1 MKTYVPYK
9 RPAAFALVAAFVS
22 SSIQAQT
29 AELSPT
35 VVTATRTESR
45 ADAVLSDMTVITR
58 EEIESGTG
66 RTLAEL
72 ISRVAGIQMTG
83 NGGLGKNSGI
93 FIRGTGSTHV
103 LLLVDGVRVGSATAG
118 QANFD
123 NIPLE
128 SIERIEVLKG
138 PASALYGSDAVGGV
152 IQIFT
157 RQGREG
163 FSPYASA
170 TVGSAGRREVS
181 TGLSGGTKDVSYNL
195 GVQTLREKGF
205 SSTNPAV
212 GANFNSDRDGFSQ
225 DSLTASTSWR
235 FAPGWK
241 LGVNLLYADGVN
253 HYDGSGSAGSD
264 IHADVQTQSYGL
276 NLESQLLQNWK
287 SRLAYGGSD
296 DKSTNYTGA
305 APTRFDTHQDLWTW
319 LNEVGTP
326 LGLFLAGLE
335 RLEQRVSG
343 TTAYAV
349 DQRTTDS
356 VFVGLNGDAAG
367 HSWQLNVRRDDNS
380 QFGGATTGFAGY
392 GYKLTREL
400 RAHVSYGTSF
410 KAPSFNNLYFPG
422 FGNATT
428 QPEEGRNREVGL
440 AYTQGTQEYK
450 LVHFDNRIQGF
461 ITLLPVVTNIPRAR
475 IEGWTLSYTGQ
486 FDALG
491 LRAALDLLEARDEAT
506 GRMLQRRA
514 DEQLTL
520 GADYRSGAWKYG
532 ASFLAASERYDN
544 TANTIY
550 LPGFGTLD
558 AHVDYALNK
567 AWSLQARVNNLG
579 DKVYQTVNGY
589 NQQGRAAYLTLR
601 WAPR

>member
-1 MKTYVPYK
+1 MTTCVSYK
-9 RPAAFALVAAFVS
+9 RSAAFALAAAFLS
-22 SSIQAQT
+22 TSIHAQT
-29 AELSPT
+29 GELSPT

-45 ADAVLSDMTVITR
+45 ADVVLSDVTVITR

-72 ISRVAGIQMTG
+72 ISRVAGVQMTG
-83 NGGLGKNSGI
+83 NGGLGKNSSI

-181 TGLSGGTKDVSYNL
+181 TGLSGGTKDVSYSL
-195 GVQTLREKGF
+195 GVQTLRDKGF
-205 SSTNPAV
+205 SATNPAV
-212 GANFNSDRDGFSQ
+212 GSGHNMDRDGFSQ
-225 DSLTASTSWR
+225 ESLTASTSWH

-241 LGVNLLYADGVN
+241 LGANLLYADGVN
-253 HYDGSGSAGSD
+253 NYDSGSGSYD
-264 IHADVQTQSYGL
+264 THADVQTQSYGL
-276 NLESQLLQNWK
+276 NLEGQLLQNWK
-287 SRLAYGGSD
+287 ARLAYGGSD
-296 DKSTNYTGA
+296 DKSTNYTSNT
-305 APTRFDTHQDLWTW
+305 PTRFDTHQDQWSW

-335 RLEQRVSG
+335 RVEQRVSG
-343 TTAYAV
+343 TTAYTV
-349 DQRTTDS
+349 KQRSTDS
-356 VFVGLNGDAAG
+356 LFAGLNGDASG

-392 GYKLTREL
+392 GYKLTRDL
-400 RAHVSYGTSF
+400 RAHASYGTSF
-410 KAPSFNNLYFPG
+410 KAPSFNTLYFPG

-428 QPEEGRNREVGL
+428 QPEKGRNRELGL
-440 AYTQGTQEYK
+440 AYTPGTQEYK
-450 LVHFDNRIQGF
+450 VVYFDNKIQGF
-461 ITLLPVVTNIPRAR
+461 ITTQPVASNIPRAR
-475 IEGWTLSYTGQ
+475 IQGWTLSYKGQ

-506 GRMLQRRA
+506 GKMLQRRA

-532 ASFLAASERYDN
+532 TTFLAASERYDN
-544 TANTIY
+544 ATNTIY

-558 AHVDYALNK
+558 AHVDYALSK
-567 AWSLQARVNNLG
+567 DWSVQARVNNLG

>member
-1 MKTYVPYK
+1 MTTCVSYK
-9 RPAAFALVAAFVS
+9 RSVAFALAAAFSVS
-22 SSIQAQT
+22 IHAQT
-29 AELSPT
+29 GELSST

-45 ADAVLSDMTVITR
+45 ADAVLSDVTVITR
-58 EEIESGTG
+58 EEIEAGTG

-72 ISRVAGIQMTG
+72 ISRVAGVQMTG
-83 NGGLGKNSGI
+83 NGGLGKNSSI

-163 FSPYASA
+163 FFPYASA
-170 TVGSAGRREVS
+170 TVGSAGRNELS
-181 TGLSGGTKDVSYNL
+181 TGLSGGSKEVSYNL
-195 GVQTLREKGF
+195 GVQSLRERGY
-205 SSTNPAV
+205 SATNTAV
-212 GANFNSDRDGFSQ
+212 GTGYNRDLDGFSQ
-225 DSLTASTSWR
+225 DSVTASTSWR

-241 LGVNLLYADGVN
+241 LGANLLHADGVN
-253 HYDGSGSAGSD
+253 HYDSGTSAFD
-264 IHADVQTQSYGL
+264 THADLQTQSYGL
-276 NLESQLLQNWK
+276 HLEGQLLQNWM
-287 SRLAYGGSD
+287 SRLSYGGSD
-296 DKSTNYTGA
+296 DKSTSYTS
-305 APTRFDTHQDLWTW
+305 TSISRFDTHQDQWTW

-335 RLEQRVSG
+335 RVEQRVSG
-343 TTAYAV
+343 TTAYPV
-349 DQRTTDS
+349 TQRATDS
-356 VFVGLNGDAAG
+356 VFVGINGDAAG

-410 KAPSFNNLYFPG
+410 KAPSFNTLYFPG

-440 AYTQGTQEYK
+440 AYTLGTQEYK
-450 LVHFDNRIQGF
+450 LVYFDNRIQGF
-461 ITLLPVVTNIPRAR
+461 ITLQPVVASIPRAR
-475 IEGWTLSYTGQ
+475 IEGWTLSYSGQ

-544 TANTIY
+544 AANTIY
-550 LPGFGTLD
+550 LGGFGTLD
-558 AHVDYALNK
+558 AHVDYALSK
-567 AWSLQARVNNLG
+567 DWSLQARVNNLG

>member
-1 MKTYVPYK
+1 MTTCVSYK
-9 RPAAFALVAAFVS
+9 RSAAFALAAAFS
-22 SSIQAQT
+22 ASIHAQT
-29 AELSPT
+29 GELSPT

-45 ADAVLSDMTVITR
+45 ADAVLSDVTVITR
-58 EEIESGTG
+58 EEIEAGTG

-72 ISRVAGIQMTG
+72 ISRVAGVQMTG

-163 FSPYASA
+163 FAPYASA

-205 SSTNPAV
+205 SATNPAV
-212 GANFNSDRDGFSQ
+212 ASNGHNSDRDGFSQ
-225 DSLTASTSWR
+225 DSLNASTSWR

-241 LGVNLLYADGVN
+241 LGANLLHADGVN
-253 HYDGSGSAGSD
+253 HYDGGASTFD
-264 IHADVQTQSYGL
+264 VRADVQTQSYGL
-276 NLESQLLQNWK
+276 HLEGQLLQNWK
-287 SRLAYGGSD
+287 SRLSYGGSD
-296 DKSTNYTGA
+296 DKSTSYTS
-305 APTRFDTHQDLWTW
+305 TSTSRFDTHQDQWTW

-326 LGLFLAGLE
+326 LGLFLTGLE
-335 RLEQRVSG
+335 RVEQRVSG
-343 TTAYAV
+343 TTAYTV
-349 DQRTTDS
+349 KQRTTDS
-356 VFVGLNGDAAG
+356 VFAGLNGDAAG

-410 KAPSFNNLYFPG
+410 KAPSFNNLYWPVS
-422 FGNATT
+422 GNATT
-428 QPEEGRNREVGL
+428 QPEKGRNREVGL
-440 AYTQGTQEYK
+440 AYAVGTQEYK

-461 ITLLPVVTNIPRAR
+461 ITLQPVVANIPRAR

-532 ASFLAASERYDN
+532 ATFLAASERYDN
-544 TANTIY
+544 AANTTY
-550 LPGFGTLD
+550 LGGFGTLD
-558 AHVDYALNK
+558 AHVDYALSK
-567 AWSLQARVNNLG
+567 DWSLQARVNNLG

>member
-1 MKTYVPYK
+1 MTTCVPYK
-9 RPAAFALVAAFVS
+9 R
-22 SSIQAQT
+22 QT
-29 AELSPT
+29 AVALAAALLSSTLHAQSGELSPT

-45 ADAVLSDMTVITR
+45 ADAVLSDVTVITR
-58 EEIESGTG
+58 EEIENGTG

-72 ISRVAGIQMTG
+72 ISRVAGVQMTG
-83 NGGLGKNSGI
+83 NGGLGKNSSI
-93 FIRGTGSTHV
+93 FIRGTASTHV

-163 FSPYASA
+163 FFPYASA

-181 TGLSGGTKDVSYNL
+181 TGLSGGSKEVSYNL
-195 GVQTLREKGF
+195 GVQTLRERGF
-205 SSTNPAV
+205 SATNPAV
-212 GANFNSDRDGFSQ
+212 GSGHNRDLDGFSQ

-241 LGVNLLYADGVN
+241 LGANLLHADGVN
-253 HYDGSGSAGSD
+253 HYDGGASAFD
-264 IHADVQTQSYGL
+264 VRANVQTQSYGL
-276 NLESQLLQNWK
+276 NLEGQLLRNWK
-287 SRLAYGGSD
+287 ARLAYGGSD
-296 DKSTNYTGA
+296 DKSTNYTS
-305 APTRFDTHQDLWTW
+305 TSTSRFDTHQDQWSW
-319 LNEVGTP
+319 LNDINTP
-326 LGLFLAGLE
+326 LGLVLAGLE
-335 RLEQRVSG
+335 RVEQRVSG

-349 DQRTTDS
+349 NQRTIDS
-356 VFVGLNGDAAG
+356 VFAGLNGEAAA

-380 QFGGATTGFAGY
+380 QFGGATKGFAGY

-400 RAHVSYGTSF
+400 RAHMSYGTSF
-410 KAPSFNNLYFPG
+410 KAPSFNTLYFPN

-440 AYTQGTQEYK
+440 AYAPGTQEYK
-450 LVHFDNRIQGF
+450 VVYFDNKIRGF
-461 ITLLPVVTNIPRAR
+461 ITSQPVVTNIPRVR
-475 IEGWTLSYTGQ
+475 IQGWTLSYSGQ

-491 LRAALDLLEARDEAT
+491 LRAALDLLEARDERT
-506 GRMLQRRA
+506 GKMLQRRA

-532 ASFLAASERYDN
+532 ATFLAASERYDN
-544 TANTIY
+544 VANTIY
-550 LPGFGTLD
+550 LGGFGTLD
-558 AHVDYALNK
+558 AHVDYALSK
-567 AWSLQARVNNLG
+567 DWSLQARVNNLG
-579 DKVYQTVNGY
+579 DKVYQTVHGY

>member
-1 MKTYVPYK
+1 MKTCVSYK
-9 RPAAFALVAAFVS
+9 RPAAFALAAAFFS
-22 SSIQAQT
+22 TCLNAQT
-29 AELSPT
+29 GELNPT
-35 VVTATRTESR
+35 IVTATRTESR
-45 ADAVLSDMTVITR
+45 ADAVLSDVTVITR
-58 EEIESGTG
+58 EEIEKGTG
-66 RTLAEL
+66 RTVAEL
-72 ISRVAGIQMTG
+72 LSRVAGVQMTG
-83 NGGLGKNSGI
+83 NGGLGKNSGV

-103 LLLVDGVRVGSATAG
+103 LLLVDGVRVGSATSG

-123 NIPLE
+123 NIPIE

-163 FSPYASA
+163 FFPYASA
-170 TVGSAGRREVS
+170 TVGSAGRNELS
-181 TGLSGGTKDVSYNL
+181 TGLSGGSKEVSYNL
-195 GVQTLREKGF
+195 GVQSLRERGF
-205 SSTNPAV
+205 SATNPAV
-212 GANFNSDRDGFSQ
+212 GSGHNRDLDGFSQ

-235 FAPGWK
+235 IAPGWK
-241 LGVNLLYADGVN
+241 LGANLLYADGVN
-253 HYDGSGSAGSD
+253 HYDGGASTFD
-264 IHADVQTQSYGL
+264 VRADVQTQSYGL
-276 NLESQLLQNWK
+276 NLEGQLLRNWK
-287 SRLAYGGSD
+287 SRLSYGGSD
-296 DKSTNYTGA
+296 DKSTSYTSTSTA
-305 APTRFDTHQDLWTW
+305 RFDTHQDQWTW

-343 TTAYAV
+343 TTAYPV
-349 DQRTTDS
+349 KERSTNS
-356 VFVGLNGDAAG
+356 VFVGINGDAAA

-400 RAHVSYGTSF
+400 RAHASYGTSF
-410 KAPSFNNLYFPG
+410 KAPSFNNLYFPNS
-422 FGNATT
+422 GNATT

-440 AYTQGTQEYK
+440 AYTQGSQEYK

-461 ITLLPVVTNIPRAR
+461 ITLVPVVASIPRAR

-532 ASFLAASERYDN
+532 ATFLAASERYDN
-544 TANTIY
+544 VANTTY
-550 LPGFGTLD
+550 LGGFGTLD
-558 AHVDYALNK
+558 AHVDYALTK
-567 AWSLQARVNNLG
+567 DWSLQARVNNLG

-589 NQQGRAAYLTLR
+589 NQQGRAAYLTVR

>member
-1 MKTYVPYK
+1 MTTRVSYK
-9 RPAAFALVAAFVS
+9 RQAAVALAAALFS
-22 SSIQAQT
+22 SFLHAQNT
-29 AELSPT
+29 ELSPT

-45 ADAVLSDMTVITR
+45 ADAVLSDVTVITR
-58 EEIESGTG
+58 EEIENGTG

-72 ISRVAGIQMTG
+72 ISRVAGVQMTG
-83 NGGLGKNSGI
+83 NGGLGKNSSI
-93 FIRGTGSTHV
+93 FIRGTSSTHV

-163 FSPYASA
+163 FFPYASA

-181 TGLSGGTKDVSYNL
+181 TGLSGGSKEVSYNL
-195 GVQTLREKGF
+195 GVQTLRERGF
-205 SSTNPAV
+205 SATNPAV
-212 GANFNSDRDGFSQ
+212 GSGHNRDLDGFSQ

-241 LGVNLLYADGVN
+241 LGANLLHADGVN
-253 HYDGSGSAGSD
+253 HYDGGASAFD
-264 IHADVQTQSYGL
+264 VRADVQTQSYGL
-276 NLESQLLQNWK
+276 NLEGQLLRNWK
-287 SRLAYGGSD
+287 ARLAYGGSD
-296 DKSTNYTGA
+296 DKSTNYTS
-305 APTRFDTHQDLWTW
+305 TSTSRFDTHQDQWSW
-319 LNEVGTP
+319 LNDINTP
-326 LGLFLAGLE
+326 LGLVLTGLE
-335 RLEQRVSG
+335 RVEQRVSG

-349 DQRTTDS
+349 NQRTIDS
-356 VFVGLNGDAAG
+356 VFAGLNGEAAA
-367 HSWQLNVRRDDNS
+367 HSWQLNVRRDDSS
-380 QFGGATTGFAGY
+380 QFGGATTGFVGY

-400 RAHVSYGTSF
+400 RAHMSYGTSF
-410 KAPSFNNLYFPG
+410 KAPSFNTLYFPN

-440 AYTQGTQEYK
+440 AYAPGTQEYK
-450 LVHFDNRIQGF
+450 VVYFDNKIRGF
-461 ITLLPVVTNIPRAR
+461 ITSQPVVTNIPRVR
-475 IEGWTLSYTGQ
+475 IQGWTLSYSGQ

-491 LRAALDLLEARDEAT
+491 LRAALDLLEARDERT
-506 GRMLQRRA
+506 GKMLQRRA

-532 ASFLAASERYDN
+532 ATFLAASERYDN
-544 TANTIY
+544 VANTIY
-550 LPGFGTLD
+550 LGGFGTLD
-558 AHVDYALNK
+558 AHVDYALSK
-567 AWSLQARVNNLG
+567 DWSVQARVNNLG
-579 DKVYQTVNGY
+579 DKVYQTVQGY

>member
-1 MKTYVPYK
+1 MKTCVSYK
-9 RPAAFALVAAFVS
+9 RPAAFALAAAFFS
-22 SSIQAQT
+22 TCLNAQT
-29 AELSPT
+29 GELNPT

-45 ADAVLSDMTVITR
+45 ADAVLSDVTVITR
-58 EEIESGTG
+58 EEIEKGTG
-66 RTLAEL
+66 RTVAEL
-72 ISRVAGIQMTG
+72 LSRVAGVQMTG
-83 NGGLGKNSGI
+83 NGGLGKNSGV

-103 LLLVDGVRVGSATAG
+103 LLLVDGVRVGSATSG

-123 NIPLE
+123 NIPIE

-163 FSPYASA
+163 FFPYASA
-170 TVGSAGRREVS
+170 TVGSAGRNELS
-181 TGLSGGTKDVSYNL
+181 TGLSGGSKEVSYNL
-195 GVQTLREKGF
+195 GVQSLRERGF
-205 SSTNPAV
+205 SATNPAV
-212 GANFNSDRDGFSQ
+212 GSGHNRDLDGFSQ

-235 FAPGWK
+235 IAPGWK
-241 LGVNLLYADGVN
+241 LGANLLYADGVN
-253 HYDGSGSAGSD
+253 HYDGGASTFD
-264 IHADVQTQSYGL
+264 VRADVQTQSYGL
-276 NLESQLLQNWK
+276 NLEGQLLRNWK
-287 SRLAYGGSD
+287 SRLSYGGSD
-296 DKSTNYTGA
+296 DKSTSYTSTSTA
-305 APTRFDTHQDLWTW
+305 RFDTHQDQWTW

-343 TTAYAV
+343 TTAYPV
-349 DQRTTDS
+349 KERSTNS
-356 VFVGLNGDAAG
+356 VFVGINGDAVA

-400 RAHVSYGTSF
+400 RAHASYGTSF
-410 KAPSFNNLYFPG
+410 KAPSFNNLYFPNS
-422 FGNATT
+422 GNATT

-461 ITLLPVVTNIPRAR
+461 ITLVPVVASIPRAR

-532 ASFLAASERYDN
+532 ATFLAASERYDN
-544 TANTIY
+544 VANTTY
-550 LPGFGTLD
+550 LGGFGTLD
-558 AHVDYALNK
+558 AHVDYALTK
-567 AWSLQARVNNLG
+567 DWSLQARVNNLG

-589 NQQGRAAYLTLR
+589 NQQGRAAYLTVR

>member
-1 MKTYVPYK
+1 MKTCVSYK
-9 RPAAFALVAAFVS
+9 RPAAFALAAAFFS
-22 SSIQAQT
+22 TCLNAQT
-29 AELSPT
+29 GELNPT

-45 ADAVLSDMTVITR
+45 ADAVLSDVTVITR
-58 EEIESGTG
+58 EEIEKGTG
-66 RTLAEL
+66 RTVAEL
-72 ISRVAGIQMTG
+72 LSRVAGVQMTG
-83 NGGLGKNSGI
+83 NGGLGKNSGV

-103 LLLVDGVRVGSATAG
+103 LLLVDGVRVGSATSG

-123 NIPLE
+123 NIPIE

-163 FSPYASA
+163 FFPYASA
-170 TVGSAGRREVS
+170 TVGSAGRNELS
-181 TGLSGGTKDVSYNL
+181 TGLSGGSKEVSYNL
-195 GVQTLREKGF
+195 GVQSLRERGF
-205 SSTNPAV
+205 SATNPAV
-212 GANFNSDRDGFSQ
+212 GSGHNRDLDGFSQ

-235 FAPGWK
+235 IAPGWK
-241 LGVNLLYADGVN
+241 LGANLLYADGVN
-253 HYDGSGSAGSD
+253 HYDGGASTFD
-264 IHADVQTQSYGL
+264 VRADVQTQSYGL
-276 NLESQLLQNWK
+276 NLEGQLLRNWK
-287 SRLAYGGSD
+287 SRLSYGGSD
-296 DKSTNYTGA
+296 DKSTSYTSTSTA
-305 APTRFDTHQDLWTW
+305 RFDTHQDQWTW

-343 TTAYAV
+343 TTAYPV
-349 DQRTTDS
+349 KERSTNS
-356 VFVGLNGDAAG
+356 VFVGINGDAAA

-400 RAHVSYGTSF
+400 RAHASYGTSF
-410 KAPSFNNLYFPG
+410 KAPSFNNLYFPNS
-422 FGNATT
+422 GNATT

-440 AYTQGTQEYK
+440 AYTQGSQEYK

-461 ITLLPVVTNIPRAR
+461 ITLVPVVASIPRAR

-532 ASFLAASERYDN
+532 TTFLAASERYDN
-544 TANTIY
+544 VANTTY
-550 LPGFGTLD
+550 LGGFGTLD
-558 AHVDYALNK
+558 AHVDYALTK
-567 AWSLQARVNNLG
+567 DWSLQARVNNLG

-589 NQQGRAAYLTLR
+589 NQQGRAAYLTVR

>member
-1 MKTYVPYK
+1 MTTRVSYK
-9 RPAAFALVAAFVS
+9 RQAAVALSAAFSL
-22 SSIQAQT
+22 SIHAQT
-29 AELSPT
+29 GELSPT
-35 VVTATRTESR
+35 VVTATRIESR
-45 ADAVLSDMTVITR
+45 ADAVLSDVTVITR
-58 EEIESGTG
+58 EEIESGKG

-72 ISRVAGIQMTG
+72 ISRVAGVQMAA
-83 NGGLGKNSGI
+83 NGGLGKSSSI
-93 FIRGTGSTHV
+93 YIRGTENRHV
-103 LLLVDGVRVGSATAG
+103 LLLVDGVRVGSATTG

-163 FSPYASA
+163 FRPYASA

-181 TGLSGGTKDVSYNL
+181 TGLSGGSKDVSYNL

-205 SSTNPAV
+205 SATNPAV
-212 GANFNSDRDGFSQ
+212 GSGHNIDRDGFSQ

-241 LGVNLLYADGVN
+241 LGAKLLSADGVN
-253 HYDGSGSAGSD
+253 HYDSGASAFD
-264 IHADVQTQSYGL
+264 THADLQTQSYGL
-276 NLESQLLQNWK
+276 HLEGQLLRNWK
-287 SRLAYGGSD
+287 SRLSYGGSD
-296 DKSTNYTGA
+296 DKSTNYTS
-305 APTRFDTHQDLWTW
+305 TSTSRFDTHQDQWTW

-335 RLEQRVSG
+335 RVEQRVSS
-343 TTAYAV
+343 TTAYPV
-349 DQRTTDS
+349 KQRFTDS
-356 VFVGLNGDAAG
+356 VFAGINGEASG
-367 HSWQLNVRRDDNS
+367 HSWQLNARRDDNS

-400 RAHVSYGTSF
+400 RAHASYGTSF
-410 KAPSFNNLYFPG
+410 KAPTFNQLYFPNG
-422 FGNATT
+422 GNAALR
-428 QPEEGRNREVGL
+428 PEEGRNREVGL
-440 AYTQGTQEYK
+440 AYTPGAQEYK
-450 LVHFDNRIQGF
+450 VVYFDNRIRDLISGW
-461 ITLLPVVTNIPRAR
+461 PPKNVDRAR
-475 IEGWTLSYTGQ
+475 LQGWTLSYSGQ

-491 LRAALDLLEARDEAT
+491 LRAALDLLEARDET
-506 GRMLQRRA
+506 NGRMLPRRA

-532 ASFLAASERYDN
+532 ATFLAASERYDN

-550 LPGFGTLD
+550 LGGFGTLD
-558 AHVDYALNK
+558 THVDYALTK
-567 AWSLQARVNNLG
+567 DWSLQARINNLG
-579 DKVYQTVNGY
+579 DKVYQTANGY

>member
-1 MKTYVPYK
+1 MTTCVSFK
-9 RPAAFALVAAFVS
+9 RQATVALAAALLAS
-22 SSIQAQT
+22 SVLAQSG
-29 AELSPT
+29 ELRPT

-45 ADAVLSDMTVITR
+45 ADAVLSDVTVITR
-58 EEIESGTG
+58 EEIENGTG
-66 RTLAEL
+66 RTLTEL
-72 ISRVAGIQMTG
+72 ISRVAGVQMTG
-83 NGGLGKNSGI
+83 NGGLGKNSSV
-93 FIRGTGSTHV
+93 FIRGTASTHV

-163 FSPYASA
+163 FFPYASA
-170 TVGSAGRREVS
+170 TVGSAGRNELS
-181 TGLSGGTKDVSYNL
+181 TGLSGGSKTVSYNL
-195 GVQTLREKGF
+195 GVQSLRERGF
-205 SSTNPAV
+205 SATNPVV
-212 GANFNSDRDGFSQ
+212 GSSHNRDLDGFSQ

-241 LGVNLLYADGVN
+241 LGANLLHADGVN
-253 HYDGSGSAGSD
+253 HYDNGASAFD
-264 IHADVQTQSYGL
+264 VRADVQTQSYGL
-276 NLESQLLQNWK
+276 NLEGQLLRNWK
-287 SRLAYGGSD
+287 SRLSYGGSD
-296 DKSTNYTGA
+296 DKSTNYTSSTT
-305 APTRFDTHQDLWTW
+305 TRFVTYQKQWTW

-326 LGLFLAGLE
+326 LGLWLTGLE
-335 RLEQRVSG
+335 RVEQHVNGGS
-343 TTAYAV
+343 TVYAV
-349 DQRTTDS
+349 NRRTTDS
-356 VFVGLNGDAAG
+356 VFTGLNGEAAA

-380 QFGGATTGFAGY
+380 QYGGATTGFAGY

-410 KAPSFNNLYFPG
+410 KAPSFNTLYFPN

-440 AYTQGTQEYK
+440 AYAPGTQEYK
-450 LVHFDNRIQGF
+450 VVYFDNKIRGF
-461 ITLLPVVTNIPRAR
+461 ITAQPVVTNIPRAR
-475 IEGWTLSYTGQ
+475 IQGWTLSYTGQ

-491 LRAALDLLEARDEAT
+491 LRAALDLLEARDELT
-506 GRMLQRRA
+506 GKMLQRRA

-520 GADYRSGAWKYG
+520 GADYRRGAWKYG
-532 ASFLAASERYDN
+532 ATFLAASERYDN
-544 TANTIY
+544 VANTTY
-550 LPGFGTLD
+550 LGGFGTLD
-558 AHVDYALNK
+558 AHVDYALSK
-567 AWSLQARVNNLG
+567 DWAVQARVNNLG
-579 DKVYQTVNGY
+579 DKVYQTANGY

>member
-1 MKTYVPYK
+1 MTTRVSYK
-9 RPAAFALVAAFVS
+9 RQAAVALAAALLSTFLH
-22 SSIQAQT
+22 AQNT
-29 AELSPT
+29 ELSPT

-45 ADAVLSDMTVITR
+45 ADAVLSDVTVITR
-58 EEIESGTG
+58 EDIERGTG
-66 RTLAEL
+66 RTVAEL
-72 ISRVAGIQMTG
+72 ISRVAGVQATG
-83 NGGLGKNSGI
+83 NGGLGKNSSI
-93 FIRGTGSTHV
+93 FIRGTASTHV

-163 FSPYASA
+163 FFPYASA
-170 TVGSAGRREVS
+170 TVGSAGRHEVS
-181 TGLSGGTKDVSYNL
+181 TGLSGGTQAVSYSL

-205 SSTNPAV
+205 SATNPAV
-212 GANFNSDRDGFSQ
+212 GSSHNIDRDGFSQ
-225 DSLTASTSWR
+225 DSLNASVNWR
-235 FAPGWK
+235 LAPGWK
-241 LGVNLLYADGVN
+241 LGATLLHADGVN
-253 HYDGSGSAGSD
+253 HYDSGVSSFD
-264 IHADVQTQSYGL
+264 TYADLQTQSYGL
-276 NLESQLLQNWK
+276 NLEGQLLRNWK
-287 SRLAYGGSD
+287 ARLAYGGSD
-296 DKSTNYTGA
+296 DKSTNYTS
-305 APTRFDTHQDLWTW
+305 TSTSRFDTHQDQWSW
-319 LNEVGTP
+319 LNDISTP
-326 LGLFLAGLE
+326 LGLVLAGVE
-335 RLEQRVSG
+335 RVQQRVSG
-343 TTAYAV
+343 TTAYTV
-349 DQRTTDS
+349 NQRTTDS
-356 VFVGLNGDAAG
+356 VFAGLNGDAAG

-410 KAPSFNNLYFPG
+410 KAPSFNTLYFPN

-440 AYTQGTQEYK
+440 AYAPGTREYK
-450 LVHFDNRIQGF
+450 VVYFDNRIQGF
-461 ITLLPVVTNIPRAR
+461 ITLQPVVANIPRAR
-475 IEGWTLSYTGQ
+475 IQGWTLSYNHQ
-486 FDALG
+486 LEALG
-491 LRAALDLLEARDEAT
+491 LRAVLDLLEARDEAT
-506 GRMLQRRA
+506 GRMLARRA

-520 GADYRSGAWKYG
+520 GADYRAGPWKYG
-532 ASFLAASERYDN
+532 ATLLAASERYDN
-544 TANTIY
+544 ATNTIY

-558 AHVDYALNK
+558 AHVDYALSK
-567 AWSLQARVNNLG
+567 DWSLQARVNNLG

>member
-1 MKTYVPYK
+1 M
-9 RPAAFALVAAFVS
+9 
-22 SSIQAQT
+22 
-29 AELSPT
+29 
-35 VVTATRTESR
+35 VTATRTESR
-45 ADAVLSDMTVITR
+45 ADAVLSDVTVITR
-58 EEIESGTG
+58 EEIEAGTG
-66 RTLAEL
+66 RTLSEL
-72 ISRVAGIQMTG
+72 ISRVAGVQMTG
-83 NGGLGKNSGI
+83 NGGLGKNSSI

-163 FSPYASA
+163 FTPYASV

-181 TGLSGGTKDVSYNL
+181 TGLSGGSKDVSYNL

-205 SSTNPAV
+205 SATNPAV
-212 GANFNSDRDGFSQ
+212 GSGHNIDRDGFSQ
-225 DSLTASTSWR
+225 DSLTASTNWR

-241 LGVNLLYADGVN
+241 LGANLLYADGVN
-253 HYDGSGSAGSD
+253 HYDSGTSTFD
-264 IHADVQTQSYGL
+264 THADLQTQSYGL
-276 NLESQLLQNWK
+276 HLEGQLLQNWK
-287 SRLAYGGSD
+287 SRLSYGGSD
-296 DKSTNYTGA
+296 DKSTSYTS
-305 APTRFDTHQDLWTW
+305 TSLSRFDTHQDQWTW
-319 LNEVGTP
+319 LHEVGTP

-335 RLEQRVSG
+335 RVEQRVSG
-343 TTAYAV
+343 TTAYPV
-349 DQRTTDS
+349 KQRSTNS
-356 VFVGLNGDAAG
+356 VFAGINGDTAG
-367 HSWQLNVRRDDNS
+367 HSWQLNVRRDENS

-410 KAPSFNNLYFPG
+410 KAPSFNTLYFPG

-428 QPEEGRNREVGL
+428 QPEEGHNREVGL
-440 AYTQGTQEYK
+440 AYTLGTQEYK
-450 LVHFDNRIQGF
+450 LVRFDNRIQGF
-461 ITLLPVVTNIPRAR
+461 ITLQPVVTSIPRAR
-475 IEGWTLSYTGQ
+475 IEGWTLSYSGQ

-491 LRAALDLLEARDEAT
+491 LRAALDLMEARDEAT
-506 GRMLQRRA
+506 GRMLARRA
-514 DEQLTL
+514 DEQLIL
-520 GADYRSGAWKYG
+520 GADYRRGGWKYG
-532 ASFLAASERYDN
+532 VTLLAASERYDN
-544 TANTIY
+544 ATNTIY
-550 LPGFGTLD
+550 LGGFGTLD
-558 AHVDYALNK
+558 AHVDYALSK
-567 AWSLQARVNNLG
+567 DWSLQARLNNLG